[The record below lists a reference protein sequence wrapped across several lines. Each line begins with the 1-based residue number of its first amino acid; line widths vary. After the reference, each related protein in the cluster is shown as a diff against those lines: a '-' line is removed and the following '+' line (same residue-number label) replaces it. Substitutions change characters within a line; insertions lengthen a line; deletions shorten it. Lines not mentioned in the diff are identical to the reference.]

1 MPQNNANGKQAAVT
15 LPVRTAQETALKT
28 QKTAPTQGAV
38 KVGQS
43 TVLKSPYT
51 GEMPVQGEKQ
61 SRVIPSVSD
70 TLIQTAQQRIAEAEQ
85 GAKRGDGAFKN
96 LLTKAYEAVFHST
109 KQIPV
114 EGLQFKGKQYLVDVN
129 NGVPAKVISDV
140 NHAPEKLA
148 LLEMLPDI
156 VKNGEFVGSTNG
168 KKKVTRYDHFETP
181 VTISGKPY
189 LVLFETEVYPGANN
203 YKTHRLINME
213 LVQQSGEVTGTPP
226 ASPES
231 TTAPI
236 APIIADNSA
245 GGKRIF
251 LKSTKINSR
260 PSDTDV
266 TAQSRATGESPLG
279 NHVQDAEVSTV
290 PNEKVTKNNP
300 AVNKKTLSW
309 TVEARVLSP
318 CLPVSH
324 QQRYPQDTGYN
335 AGITA
340 DPTHNAR
347 SVPPQGTF
355 FVPQRRN
362 RVKHTAGWSEFM
374 YSVRMLSDTTKI
386 YNVHRKFIKGSNA
399 VMSTVCVMFI
409 CFPVITN
416 YWLSCRG

>member
-1 MPQNNANGKQAAVT
+1 MA
-15 LPVRTAQETALKT
+15 
-28 QKTAPTQGAV
+28 
-38 KVGQS
+38 
-43 TVLKSPYT
+43 
-51 GEMPVQGEKQ
+51 
-61 SRVIPSVSD
+61 
-70 TLIQTAQQRIAEAEQ
+70 
-85 GAKRGDGAFKN
+85 
-96 LLTKAYEAVFHST
+96 
-109 KQIPV
+109 
-114 EGLQFKGKQYLVDVN
+114 
-129 NGVPAKVISDV
+129 
-140 NHAPEKLA
+140 
-148 LLEMLPDI
+148 
-156 VKNGEFVGSTNG
+156 
-168 KKKVTRYDHFETP
+168 
-181 VTISGKPY
+181 
-189 LVLFETEVYPGANN
+189 
-203 YKTHRLINME
+203 
-213 LVQQSGEVTGTPP
+213 
-226 ASPES
+226 
-231 TTAPI
+231 
-236 APIIADNSA
+236 
-245 GGKRIF
+245 
-251 LKSTKINSR
+251 
-260 PSDTDV
+260 
-266 TAQSRATGESPLG
+266 AQSRATGESPLG

-362 RVKHTAGWSEFM
+362 RVKHTAGWSEFV